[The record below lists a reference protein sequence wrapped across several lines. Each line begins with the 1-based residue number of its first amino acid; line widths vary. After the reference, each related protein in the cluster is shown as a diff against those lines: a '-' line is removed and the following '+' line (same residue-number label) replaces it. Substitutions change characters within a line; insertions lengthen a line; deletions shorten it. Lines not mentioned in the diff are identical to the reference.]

1 MISKLLRHVAA
12 RPRVLLF
19 AVAAAINAGTAFAG
33 PGAHGPNGEHLDGPA
48 ASPAASALHPRVEAK
63 SELFELVATLAGGEL
78 SLLIDRY
85 ETNEPVLDAQVEIE
99 SAGLKAKA
107 RFHADHGDY
116 AVNDAAMLEQ
126 LARSGTHPLVITVI
140 AGQDA
145 DLLDGR
151 LVVGDSQAEDAGHG
165 HVHAGDGSAL
175 PGHVHGSSPRTKWV
189 AGGVVAALTVLAV
202 VLLRRN
208 RSWTESTRRSS

>member
-1 MISKLLRHVAA
+1 LRHIASSL
-12 RPRVLLF
+12 RVLLI
-19 AVAAAINAGTAFAG
+19 AAAAATHAGAALAG

-48 ASPAASALHPRVEAK
+48 ATPASTAPHPRVEAK

-85 ETNEPVLDAQVEIE
+85 ETNEPVLNAQVEIE

-116 AVNDAAMLEQ
+116 AVDDAALLGQ
-126 LARSGTHPLVITVI
+126 LAKSGTHPLVITVI

-145 DLLDGR
+145 DLLDAR
-151 LVVGDSQAEDAGHG
+151 LVVGNSEAEDAGHG
-165 HVHAGDGSAL
+165 HSHAGDGAAL
-175 PGHVHGSSPRTKWV
+175 PGHVHGSSARTTWV

-208 RSWTESTRRSS
+208 RSWVESSRRSS